1 MDLAILEGDAQNI
14 TIYELVP
21 DLRGGSFVVGYHVP
35 RGVGWWRGWDGGE
48 RWGVPDICNTCR
60 GVVHAYHTMVGP
72 SEWDEQ
78 IGPSCG
84 SVVHAYYYRCL
95 EPSTFSPHPILPTIP
110 LPIGYDSQ
118 QWRDLC
124 RDLGPVRRW
133 RCSKHC
139 LLKGWVHCLSLFPFL
154 LWSVLLSNGL
164 STFSLVHL
172 ILSWHVIILS
182 QGTLSLIYFLMRSMI
197 SLMLS
202 QPSFD
207 FHAVHGYASFS
218 SLSFW
223 CLTHHTCL
231 CFHSMHSL
239 LNFRTHS
246 PGLRISLMHS
256 VSVDLIQSCTNIMS
270 SI

>member
-110 LPIGYDSQ
+110 LLVRYDNQ
-118 QWRDLC
+118 QQRNLL
-124 RDLGPVRRW
+124 RDLGPLHRQQ
-133 RCSKHC
+133 CSEHC
-139 LLKGWVHCLSLFPFL
+139 LLTRLSPLPL
-154 LWSVLLSNGL
+154 PYS
-164 STFSLVHL
+164 FSLHFR
-172 ILSWHVIILS
+172 
-182 QGTLSLIYFLMRSMI
+182 LIYILISMI
-197 SLMLS
+197 MPHITSCHHVNA
-202 QPSFD
+202 F
-207 FHAVHGYASFS
+207 ASA
-218 SLSFW
+218 
-223 CLTHHTCL
+223 
-231 CFHSMHSL
+231 
-239 LNFRTHS
+239 
-246 PGLRISLMHS
+246 
-256 VSVDLIQSCTNIMS
+256 
-270 SI
+270 